1 MGSLAYLW
9 DQLWISWQLWNQKIW
24 GEWTASGWEGQ
35 QGLWGGQL
43 RVFEKDRGGFATTP
57 LDPFPNGFWLPSTTS
72 TLPSSSLKSKYHLIL
87 RIFKVATIIFLSIII
102 IITSST
108 SWSEA
113 GLHPNPSLPFSFLN
127 VSHPPPSVMV
137 VHHHLTVKII
147 IININITSH
156 PSPPT
161 S

>member
-1 MGSLAYLW
+1 MGLAYLW
-9 DQLWISWQLWNQKIW
+9 DQLWISWQLWKIW

-72 TLPSSSLKSKYHLIL
+72 TLPPPYLKSKNTIL
-87 RIFKVATIIFLSIII
+87 YSSHFKVLTINFLSIII
-102 IITSST
+102 IIAST

>member
-9 DQLWISWQLWNQKIW
+9 DQLWISWQLWKIW

-57 LDPFPNGFWLPSTTS
+57 LDPFPNGFWLPSTI
-72 TLPSSSLKSKYHLIL
+72 LYSSHLKMPKIN
-87 RIFKVATIIFLSIII
+87 FLSIII
-102 IITSST
+102 IIAST

-127 VSHPPPSVMV
+127 VSHPPPSVVV

-156 PSPPT
+156 PSPST
-161 S
+161 TFCATFKA